1 MIDHSCLLW
10 FGILSLLVSFGCKS
24 PTKEDA
30 TQVQDNSGPK
40 AIARVFDNYLYSIDI
55 APIAAQASN
64 KADSAQRVDMFIKSW
79 INQQLMI
86 AEAQAR
92 VKIDL
97 ADIEQK
103 LQKYKYDLMVHE
115 LHKVQIESKVNNEI
129 NEDEIVTYY
138 NENKSNFELKGAIV
152 KGYFIKLPLSSP
164 RISRLDKL
172 LKQDDAKS
180 KQEMMAYCSRYSP
193 SYNLDDSIWIN
204 FDEMAAN
211 TPFVNISNKVSYLKS
226 TKIDKSSD
234 DEYYYVLKIK
244 DFKITDEIAPL
255 DFARE
260 QIKKIIVN
268 RRKLKAIKELESE
281 IMKKAEDN
289 NVFEIY
295 K

>member
-1 MIDHSCLLW
+1 MINHSCLSLI
-10 FGILSLLVSFGCKS
+10 GIFSLLVSLGCKS
-24 PTKEDA
+24 PAKEDA
-30 TQVQDNSGPK
+30 AQVQDNYGPK
-40 AIARVFDNYLYSIDI
+40 AIARVFDNYLYSSEI

-64 KADSAQRVDMFIKSW
+64 KADSAQRVDLFIKSW

-103 LQKYKYDLMVHE
+103 LQRYKYDLMVHE
-115 LHKVQIESKVNNEI
+115 LHKVEIESKVSNEI
-129 NEDEIVTYY
+129 NEDEIVKYY

-180 KQEMMAYCSRYSP
+180 KQELMAYCSRYSP

-204 FDEMAAN
+204 FDEIAAN
-211 TPFVNISNKVSYLKS
+211 TPFVNISNKVNYLKS

-234 DEYYYVLKIK
+234 DEYYYILKIK
-244 DFKITDEIAPL
+244 DFKISDEIAPL

-268 RRKLKAIKELESE
+268 RRKLKAIKELERE